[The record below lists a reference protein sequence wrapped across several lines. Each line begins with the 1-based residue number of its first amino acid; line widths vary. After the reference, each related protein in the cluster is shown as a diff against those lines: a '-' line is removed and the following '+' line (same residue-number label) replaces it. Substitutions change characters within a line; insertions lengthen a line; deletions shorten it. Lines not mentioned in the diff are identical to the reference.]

1 MTMLIDRRTLLIGAS
16 ALMLPR
22 PALAE
27 DAVQEVQM
35 LNVHP
40 EDRRKRMV
48 FYPLIQVVQPGD
60 TIKFLSVDP
69 GHNSQSIE
77 GMIPEGAEAWKS
89 RTSQDFELTLTVPG
103 IYGYKCTPH
112 YATGMVGLIIVE
124 GEGKLDNLEAARAVR
139 QRGRAAQVFDEI
151 WAQAEADGLLSET
164 AA

>member
-16 ALMLPR
+16 ALMLTR

-27 DAVQEVQM
+27 DAVHEVQM

-103 IYGYKCTPH
+103 IYGYKCLPH